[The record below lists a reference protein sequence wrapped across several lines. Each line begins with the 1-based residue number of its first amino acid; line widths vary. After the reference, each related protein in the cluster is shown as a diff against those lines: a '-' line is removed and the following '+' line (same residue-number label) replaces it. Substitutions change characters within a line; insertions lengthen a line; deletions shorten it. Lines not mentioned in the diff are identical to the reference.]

1 MPFLDI
7 CVDRQ
12 RAEVGDEAGTG
23 LRAEVGN
30 KAGARHSDNIVFV
43 D

>member
-7 CVDRQ
+7 CVDRL

-23 LRAEVGN
+23 LTTEVGN
-30 KAGARHSDNIVFV
+30 KAGTV
-43 D
+43 DCFWGVL